1 MSPRLRMRSLEAGS
15 NELKMPLG
23 AQDFSSL
30 VLFQRCFVLIFK
42 QSVHEH
48 RVLYTCFGFI

>member
-30 VLFQRCFVLIFK
+30 VLFQRCFALIFK

-48 RVLYTCFGFI
+48 RVLYTCFSFI